1 MWDGGKWVLQF
12 VRAILNGREGCVKDE
27 TLLFAEYLSQA
38 FQWGGSQWAAVN
50 CHFRELKWESK
61 LDKTVRL
68 TSASINFGGSVH
80 PNGRFVKSVR
90 SPLRIAGWN
99 FVARWSYYGSD
110 FNSGAF
116 GCVACC
122 FPPLAPADARL
133 PFGWQL
139 ALNKRLCSGTQGTIS
154 RQRVSDSS
162 YLLHNDTTRASAV
175 ELAELW
181 SRRVDAHKQDHQR
194 ARVLTVSLTHVRD
207 NELVIYKTGQTG
219 PLTDEY

>member
-1 MWDGGKWVLQF
+1 MENIFFSYVFVVKEKTIKVQDGGKWVLQF
-12 VRAILNGREGCVKDE
+12 AQAILNGRSREGCVKDE

-80 PNGRFVKSVR
+80 PNGCFVKSVR

-99 FVARWSYYGSD
+99 FVVRWSYYGFD

-122 FPPLAPADARL
+122 FPPSPR
-133 PFGWQL
+133 
-139 ALNKRLCSGTQGTIS
+139 RM
-154 RQRVSDSS
+154 
-162 YLLHNDTTRASAV
+162 RAFP
-175 ELAELW
+175 LG
-181 SRRVDAHKQDHQR
+181 
-194 ARVLTVSLTHVRD
+194 D
-207 NELVIYKTGQTG
+207 N
-219 PLTDEY
+219 